1 MAADLAVARSRLDMA
16 RAGRFGEIEYRHV
29 VGIVNEARG
38 DATFS
43 PDDRRDVFDGLGP
56 YTRLGLNIDVPIWS
70 LGNLG
75 AAFEAAERGIEA
87 ERARGE
93 IERAEVI
100 LRTKR
105 LYYGLLL
112 SRQLHRLLG
121 DMRKSMDEAVEKLEA
136 RLRDPE
142 GGATER
148 DLLQLK
154 IGRARFARGVYEV
167 ETSSQLARKALAR
180 AVGLA
185 DAREFDVADRRLRPV
200 EARVAPEED
209 YLARGIAERPE
220 WRSLREG
227 LAAQSARVELEEIG
241 YYPLFYLS
249 TGVQYG
255 WAGNRDT
262 QRNAFAYEAYNLI
275 EPQFMLG
282 FRWNLNFA
290 MTGARVAAARAELS
304 RLEAKER
311 EAATGLLLEVQ
322 AAYAGYERARR
333 TLDASDEGRKA
344 GRALLFLAVSNF
356 DLGLGEARELF
367 ESLGAY
373 TESSSDHLRAVH
385 DYNLAIAELGRAVGE
400 ELTGIN
406 Y

>member
-1 MAADLAVARSRLDMA
+1 
-16 RAGRFGEIEYRHV
+16 
-29 VGIVNEARG
+29 
-38 DATFS
+38 
-43 PDDRRDVFDGLGP
+43 
-56 YTRLGLNIDVPIWS
+56 
-70 LGNLG
+70 
-75 AAFEAAERGIEA
+75 
-87 ERARGE
+87 
-93 IERAEVI
+93 
-100 LRTKR
+100 
-105 LYYGLLL
+105 
-112 SRQLHRLLG
+112 
-121 DMRKSMDEAVEKLEA
+121 MDEAVEKLEE

-322 AAYAGYERARR
+322 TAYAGYERARR